1 MSDKSMISEKE
12 LFLVELNKFDS
23 YEDIVRYYDLIL
35 SIYENDMKGQKT
47 TLSEDDVKL
56 LASPIPYSRIMASS
70 AMMTIGHL
78 FEKIPNIDDA
88 AQQEAILFSLP
99 SECREVFR
107 YFYKTAN
114 DKSISGVDNKDLTK
128 NLRDKSLHA
137 GSTLSYEVSEETKDK
152 AFSLTKKSKDK
163 RLSQEEVA
171 AIEAEFKQLQTD
183 IESNLDLNQI
193 FVNYTQKNFSGIV
206 EVSQLVG
213 FAKALSDHMSQFED
227 YRVIDVENQCIKIL
241 DNSEEDSEPK
251 KVIPFTEKEK
261 RFIDRYIKHIGQEKW
276 ESAPE
281 EARQNCLIRM
291 IEFVNSSTMY
301 NIGVGGVKSHN
312 AEDSSAREEN
322 RENLIG
328 SFMPIAPSYFAG
340 IYLFAQNIQNGNSP
354 DLEINDDT
362 SKKYQ
367 VGLEDLFGHMYDSN
381 KNDYLAQVSIDTGM
395 MSRDITY
402 FQILLSA
409 ASYELG
415 YIKEELLA
423 GNNDRYG
430 FRAKYLESSNNH
442 IFEKVLGVAPGT
454 SIQDSEKDNIIEA
467 TRNSLAHGRTTI
479 DLASCL
485 DEQGDFDI
493 NAAKLTFKDMD
504 ERVVLT
510 TMGSTNI
517 YESNFNQT
525 MSVADFI
532 QYKNNIRDVV
542 RSTGVI
548 PQSIQFNPKKK
559 EIFKLKDDLEP
570 ASSQPGR
577 TFINKMNV
585 LKSTG
590 RINADKITRTTFQ
603 SVLDELREDRQRTDA
618 GREGADGNDRT

>member
-1 MSDKSMISEKE
+1 MSDKSMNSEKE

-70 AMMTIGHL
+70 SMMTIGHL

-88 AQQEAILFSLP
+88 AQQEAIPFSLP

-163 RLSQEEVA
+163 RLSLEEVA
-171 AIEAEFKQLQTD
+171 AIETEFKQLQND
-183 IESNLDLNQI
+183 IESNLELNQI

-261 RFIDRYIKHIGQEKW
+261 RFINRYIKHIGQEKW

-340 IYLFAQNIQNGNSP
+340 IYLFAKNIQSGNRP

-381 KNDYLAQVSIDTGM
+381 KNDYLSQVSVDTGM

-430 FRAKYLESSNNH
+430 FRAKYLDSSNNH
-442 IFEKVLGVAPGT
+442 IFEKILGVAPGT
-454 SIQDSEKDNIIEA
+454 SIQDSEKDNVIEA

-532 QYKNNIRDVV
+532 QYKNSIRDVV

-559 EIFKLKDDLEP
+559 EILRLKDDLEP

-618 GREGADGNDRT
+618 EREGADGNDRT